1 MQKISA
7 KYLIKCDIPGC
18 KNIAR
23 NMYYQGE
30 GKQALGL
37 AVCEK
42 CIKELNY
49 KPKSRKVEE

>member
-18 KNIAR
+18 NNIAR
-23 NMYYQGE
+23 HMFSQGD

-37 AVCEK
+37 AICEK

-49 KPKSRKVEE
+49 KPKTRKVE